1 MRRLSEALRA
11 RESRRPP
18 QREASQPRRGNPEAA
33 FAGTSGVLNL
43 PQSLPAF
50 TRKRDT
56 TFASLNSAFLPSDV
70 ILLLDAFI
78 LMVAV
83 WGARVVVGYHDPS
96 VALGGVALLI
106 ALTGTRAVP
115 DRLQAPIFDDLKVI
129 TLRTTIAFAVV
140 AALVTLT
147 STGDLRLLLY
157 TLTSATTAL
166 TLGRLGVRAVES
178 RMRKQGAKS
187 NTLVLGAGA
196 VGRQIIQASRE
207 REGYGLNIIGAVD
220 DDPRF
225 AQEELGVDV
234 LGALRD
240 VPRLIR
246 ERDIRTLV
254 IAFSHTNPGEMVR
267 IIRDAQSQGVAVWI
281 VPRFFELGR
290 AGGADELL
298 WGVPLMRL
306 SPPAPQQPQWQ
317 FKRVV
322 DVVLAGAAMIVA
334 APVAALCGLAVLVE
348 SGRPILHR
356 QRRVSLDG
364 REFTILK
371 FRTMRPVDS
380 TVESTEWG
388 ADPLRITRVGGWL
401 RDKSLDELPQL
412 YNVLKGDMSLVGPR
426 PERPHFVDRF
436 GEEHRHYKDRHRV
449 PAGLTGWA
457 QIHGLRGDDT
467 PMEDRIVFD
476 NNYIDSWSLSEDVR
490 IMARTVKTFIGQ
502 GKESEGEF
510 ACSDRKRA

>member
-1 MRRLSEALRA
+1 L
-11 RESRRPP
+11 
-18 QREASQPRRGNPEAA
+18 
-33 FAGTSGVLNL
+33 
-43 PQSLPAF
+43 
-50 TRKRDT
+50 
-56 TFASLNSAFLPSDV
+56 
-70 ILLLDAFI
+70 ILLVVL
-78 LMVAV
+78 
-83 WGARVVVGYHDPS
+83 WSARIVVGYHDPS
-96 VALGGVALLI
+96 VALGTAALFI

-115 DRLQAPIFDDLKVI
+115 DRLQAPIFEDLKVVAH
-129 TLRTTIAFAVV
+129 RTTMAFAVV

-147 STGDLRLLLY
+147 STGDLTLLLY
-157 TLTSATTAL
+157 TLTAATAAL
-166 TLGRLGVRAVES
+166 ALGRLGARAVES
-178 RMRKQGAKS
+178 RMRKRGAMT

-196 VGRQIIQASRE
+196 VARQIIHASQE

-220 DDPRF
+220 DDPRY
-225 AQEELGVDV
+225 ASGELGVEV

-240 VPRLIR
+240 AQRLIR
-246 ERDIRTLV
+246 ERDIRTLIV
-254 IAFSHTNPGEMVR
+254 AFSNTNPGEMVR
-267 IIRDAQSQGVAVWI
+267 IIRDAQAHGIAVWI

-306 SPPAPQQPQWQ
+306 TPPAPQQPQWQ
-317 FKRVV
+317 FKRAL
-322 DVVLAGAAMIVA
+322 DVVLAGAAMIAA

-356 QRRVSLDG
+356 QRRVSRDG

-380 TVESTEWG
+380 TVEGTEWG
-388 ADPLRITRVGGWL
+388 ADPMRITRVGSWL

-436 GEEHRHYKDRHRV
+436 GEEHRHYNDRHRV

-476 NNYIDSWSLSEDVR
+476 NNYIDSWSISEDVR
-490 IMARTVKTFIGQ
+490 IMARTIKTFMGQ
-502 GKESEGEF
+502 GK
-510 ACSDRKRA
+510 